1 MDEARKYRSDLRNG
15 ENRLPVNLEKSPDGI
30 FAGELRDLSEELLGL
45 TGLASAGRIA
55 RSRRHIRKKA
65 EQEEEKKA

>member
-1 MDEARKYRSDLRNG
+1 MDETRKYRSNLRNG
-15 ENRLPVNLEKSPDGI
+15 ENRLPVNPEKSPDGI

-45 TGLASAGRIA
+45 TGLA